1 MIKFLFSFE
10 IKLIIPIYKL
20 EESENFDGSTGCQ
33 DSCTLRVIRKNPLVP
48 KIKIIPQ
55 LTNDH
60 PNPPLTGQNLL
71 SVESET
77 WYRKVALVSVSL
89 RSSEVLCRVVLILFP
104 SLFSTTVETGIEF
117 LISQYCARV
126 SKLLSWGGKWGRLFD
141 REQINS

>member
-55 LTNDH
+55 LTNDR
-60 PNPPLTGQNLL
+60 PNPLVTRHNLL
-71 SVESET
+71 SVESES
-77 WYRKVALVSVSL
+77 WYMKVALVSISL
-89 RSSEVLCRVVLILFP
+89 RGSEVLWKGVQISFP
-104 SLFSTTVETGIEF
+104 AQFSTTVETGIEL
-117 LISQYCARV
+117 LISQYRAWDQDV
-126 SKLLSWGGKWGRLFD
+126 VTLGRL
-141 REQINS
+141 